1 MRRGRV
7 YTGDVNIA
15 FNDTPLPIT
24 RRRVTA
30 VAPFESVLERHGPAV
45 LRFCVARL
53 GPDRGEEAFQETLL
67 AALRHYDDLRDSGA
81 VGRWLFSIAQ
91 RKIVDSAR
99 SLARAPLATDQLDD
113 LDAAWHDADPADDVW
128 SRVAALPPKQRE
140 AVALRYM
147 ADLPYGDI
155 AEAMGTTADA
165 VRRNVFEGLN
175 RLRRDLADD
184 PRNV

>member
-1 MRRGRV
+1 MNRSS
-7 YTGDVNIA
+7 
-15 FNDTPLPIT
+15 
-24 RRRVTA
+24 VTA
-30 VAPFESVLERHGPAV
+30 LEPFETVLERHGPAV

-67 AALRHYDDLRDSGA
+67 AALRHYDELQSAGA
-81 VGRWLFSIAQ
+81 VGGWLFSIAQ

-99 SLARAPLATDQLDD
+99 SRARAPIASDELEEHV
-113 LDAAWHDADPADDVW
+113 AAWHDPDPADDEVW

-140 AVALRYM
+140 AVALRYL
-147 ADLPYGDI
+147 ADLSHADI

-165 VRRNVFEGLN
+165 ARRNVFAGLK

-184 PRNV
+184 PAHP

>member
-1 MRRGRV
+1 MTGRPV
-7 YTGDVNIA
+7 SV
-15 FNDTPLPIT
+15 LE
-24 RRRVTA
+24 
-30 VAPFESVLERHGPAV
+30 PFESVLERHGPAV

-67 AALRHYDDLRDSGA
+67 AALRHYDDLRDTGA
-81 VGRWLFSIAQ
+81 VGGWLFSIAQ

-99 SLARAPLATDQLDD
+99 SLARAPIVTDQLEEH
-113 LDAAWHDADPADDVW
+113 AGAWHDRDPADDVW

-147 ADLPYGDI
+147 ADLSHGDI

-165 VRRNVFEGLN
+165 ARRNVFEGLN

-184 PRNV
+184 PHNL